1 MSSPDEPDG
10 IVRVGRD
17 PSAAQAAPRASV
29 AIGFGSPS
37 QDTGVT
43 RLDLNEVLVRHSQ
56 ASFLMRAAGGSMHEA
71 GIDNGDLLLID
82 RAITPAHGHVVI
94 ASVDGEFVC
103 RRLVKSGH
111 RVALQAAAGE
121 AADKVA
127 DIVPDDGNELQLWG
141 VVTHVIKTLPV

>member
-17 PSAAQAAPRASV
+17 PSAAQASPRANAASV

-43 RLDLNEVLVRHSQ
+43 RLDLNEVLVKHSQ
-56 ASFLMRAAGGSMHEA
+56 ASFLMRAAGDSMREA

-82 RAITPAHGHVVI
+82 RAIAPAHGHVVI
-94 ASVDGEFVC
+94 ASVEGEFVC
-103 RRLVKSGH
+103 RRLVRASG
-111 RVALQAAAGE
+111 RVLLQAAAAE
-121 AADKVA
+121 VA
-127 DIVPDDGNELQLWG
+127 DILPDEGNELQLWG
-141 VVTHVIKTLPV
+141 VVTHVIKALPV